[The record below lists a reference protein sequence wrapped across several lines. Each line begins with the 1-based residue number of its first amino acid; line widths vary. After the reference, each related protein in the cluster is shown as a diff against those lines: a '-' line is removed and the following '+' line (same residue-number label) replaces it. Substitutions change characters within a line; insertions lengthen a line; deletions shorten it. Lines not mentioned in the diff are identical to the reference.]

1 MLSPGSKGWIN
12 KYFHL
17 VENKKF
23 SLKIKRPEGIRKL
36 HFIHLTLA
44 NSGLVFGFPTEL
56 IFAKEIDD
64 SEWTHEEKL
73 KFLLFEA
80 HLFVYKQVYKKKE
93 FDKTEFV
100 DTLHEFYTDH
110 TASSIKKV
118 FKFFI
123 KESKEER
130 LESVLGERVN
140 IKVNYLEN
148 KWWANSLS
156 NVFTYLD
163 VILFDDFI
171 HKKKDEALK
180 SYSSYAKNVLT
191 AITLSAY
198 SDGVIEDQEK
208 DLFNLFLA
216 SAHLDDDDRDKVKKR
231 FKHGAE
237 LSDFSEF
244 VKKHWLLKR
253 FILDVS
259 VLTILSDEELADS
272 EMEFL
277 ESLVKHLEIPDHELE
292 ENLSIIENF
301 LLKTQDDIVFMKDS
315 PSYEKVYSSLSKRWS
330 KILMRNKDKLAV
342 ELKQSKE
349 LVHLMRKSTTEELT
363 KEEKELVKT
372 QFKDIAKSIPSLA
385 IFMLPGGALLL
396 PVVLKIIPDLIPSAF
411 KENEIEEK
419 EEEA

>member
-23 SLKIKRPEGIRKL
+23 SLKIKRPDGIRKL

-56 IFAKEIDD
+56 IFAKDLDD

-73 KFLLFEA
+73 KLLLFEA
-80 HLFVYKQVYKKKE
+80 HLFVYKQVYKKNE
-93 FDKTEFV
+93 FKKHEFL
-100 DTLHEFYTDH
+100 DALHEFYADH
-110 TASSIKKV
+110 GASSIKKI

-123 KESKEER
+123 KESDEER

-140 IKVNYLEN
+140 IKVNYIEN

-180 SYSSYAKNVLT
+180 SYSAYAKNALT

-198 SDGVIEDQEK
+198 SDGIIEDREK

-216 SAHLDDDDRDKVKKR
+216 SAHLDDDDRDIVKKR

-237 LSDFSEF
+237 LNDFSDF

-259 VLTILSDEELADS
+259 ILTILSDEELADA
-272 EMEFL
+272 EMDFL
-277 ESLVKHLEIPDHELE
+277 ENLVKHLEIPEHELE
-292 ENLSIIENF
+292 ENLSVIENF
-301 LLKTQDDIVFMKDS
+301 LLKTQHEMIFMKDS
-315 PSYEKVYSSLSKRWS
+315 HSYEKVYSSLSKRWS

-349 LVHLMRKSTTEELT
+349 LVYLMRKSTTQELS